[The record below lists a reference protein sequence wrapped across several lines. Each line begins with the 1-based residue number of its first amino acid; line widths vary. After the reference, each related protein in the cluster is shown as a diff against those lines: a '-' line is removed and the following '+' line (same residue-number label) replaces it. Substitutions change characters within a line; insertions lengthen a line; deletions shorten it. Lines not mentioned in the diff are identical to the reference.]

1 MSLQASLPWVK
12 RPLIAN
18 APMAGFANAQ
28 LAVAVYQAGGLGFV
42 GSADDMST
50 LSNNL
55 SQIENAVPR
64 HNEVLPIGVGLLPFI
79 VKKEE
84 ALPVLKHYRPAVVWL
99 FAAKQVSDYA
109 TWVEG
114 IRNQSPGS
122 QVVIQVGS
130 VSAALQIAREA
141 HPDALCIQGSDAGG
155 HGIEKGAGI
164 ITLFPEISDAL
175 ASAGHGDMPLLASGG
190 IVCGRSAAAVLA
202 LGADGVV
209 MGTRF
214 LAATETT
221 IHPVYRAAILA
232 ASEGAESTV
241 RSKLF
246 DELRGPNI
254 WPEEYDGRSLVMESW
269 KDHLNGVSLDEVRK
283 SHAEAIKGEDRG
295 YAVDGKGR
303 AAIWAGSG
311 VGLVRK
317 EQMAADILEEVRR
330 EIEEAFQKARNVM

>member
-1 MSLQASLPWVK
+1 MSLQASFPWVK
-12 RPLIAN
+12 RPFIAN
-18 APMAGFANAQ
+18 APMAGFANAP
-28 LAVAVYQAGGLGFV
+28 LAIGVYQAGGLGFV
-42 GSADDMST
+42 GSADDMSA

-55 SQIENAVPR
+55 SQVENAVPR
-64 HNEVLPIGVGLLPFI
+64 HDGVLPIGVGFLPFI
-79 VKKEE
+79 AKREE
-84 ALPVLKHYRPAVVWL
+84 ALPVLNRYLPAAVWL
-99 FAAKQVSDYA
+99 FAAKNVSDYV
-109 TWVEG
+109 TWIQA

-122 QVVIQVGS
+122 QIIIQVGS
-130 VSAALQIAREA
+130 VSAALQVAQEA
-141 HPDALCIQGSDAGG
+141 HPDALCIQGLDAGG
-155 HGIEKGAGI
+155 HGFEKGAGI
-164 ITLFPEISDAL
+164 ITLFPEVSDAL
-175 ASAGHGDMPLLASGG
+175 ASAGYGDMPLLASGG
-190 IVCGRSAAAVLA
+190 IVCGRSAAAALA
-202 LGADGVV
+202 LGAGGVV

-221 IHPVYRAAILA
+221 MHPAYRAAIFA
-232 ASEGAESTV
+232 AGEGGESTM

-283 SHAEAIKGEDRG
+283 SHAEAVKAEDRG

-317 EQMAADILEEVRR
+317 EQSTAEILEDVRR
-330 EIEEAFQKARNVM
+330 EMEEAFQKVRTVM

>member
-1 MSLQASLPWVK
+1 MSLQALFPWVK
-12 RPLIAN
+12 RPFIAN
-18 APMAGFANAQ
+18 APMAGFANAP
-28 LAVAVYQAGGLGFV
+28 LATAVYQAGGLGFV
-42 GSADDMST
+42 GSADDMLA

-64 HNEVLPIGVGLLPFI
+64 HDGLLPIGVGFLPF
-79 VKKEE
+79 VAKREE
-84 ALPVLKHYRPAVVWL
+84 ALPVLNRYRPAAVWL
-99 FAAKQVSDYA
+99 FAAKHVSDYA

-122 QVVIQVGS
+122 QVIIQVGS
-130 VSAALQIAREA
+130 VSAALQIAQEA
-141 HPDALCIQGSDAGG
+141 HPDALCIQGLDAGG
-155 HGIEKGAGI
+155 HGLEKGAGI
-164 ITLFPEISDAL
+164 TTLFPEVSDAL
-175 ASAGHGDMPLLASGG
+175 DSAGYGDMPLLASGG
-190 IVCGRSAAAVLA
+190 IVCGRSAAAALA
-202 LGADGVV
+202 LGAGGVV

-221 IHPVYRAAILA
+221 MHPAYRAAILA
-232 ASEGAESTV
+232 ACEGAESTV

-254 WPEEYDGRSLVMESW
+254 WPGEYDGRSLIMESW

-283 SHAEAIKGEDRG
+283 SHAEAVKAEDRG

-317 EQMAADILEEVRR
+317 EQSAAAIMEDVRR
-330 EIEEAFQKARNVM
+330 EMEEAFQKVRTVM

>member
-1 MSLQASLPWVK
+1 MSLQAPFPWVK
-12 RPLIAN
+12 RPLIVN
-18 APMAGFANAQ
+18 APMAGFANAS
-28 LAVAVYQAGGLGFV
+28 LAIAVYQAGGLGFV
-42 GSADDMST
+42 GSADDMSA

-64 HNEVLPIGVGLLPFI
+64 HNDLLPVGVGLLPFI
-79 VKKEE
+79 AKKEE

-99 FAAKQVSDYA
+99 FAAKHVSDYA

-114 IRNQSPGS
+114 ICNQSPGS
-122 QVVIQVGS
+122 QVIIQVGS
-130 VSAALQIAREA
+130 VAAALQIAREA
-141 HPDALCIQGSDAGG
+141 HPNALCIQGSDAGG
-155 HGIEKGAGI
+155 HGFEKGAGI
-164 ITLFPEISDAL
+164 ITLFPEVSDAL
-175 ASAGHGDMPLLASGG
+175 ASAGYGDMPLLASGG
-190 IVCGRSAAAVLA
+190 IVCGRSAAAALA
-202 LGADGVV
+202 LGAEGVV

-221 IHPVYRAAILA
+221 MHPAYRAAILA

-269 KDHLNGVSLDEVRK
+269 KDHLNGVGLDEVRK

-311 VGLVRK
+311 VGMVRK
-317 EQMAADILEEVRR
+317 EQLAADILAEVRR
-330 EIEEAFQKARNVM
+330 EIEEAFQKARDMM

>member
-1 MSLQASLPWVK
+1 
-12 RPLIAN
+12 
-18 APMAGFANAQ
+18 MAGFANAS
-28 LAVAVYQAGGLGFV
+28 LAIAVYQAGGLGFV
-42 GSADDMST
+42 GSADDMSA

-64 HNEVLPIGVGLLPFI
+64 HNDLLPVGVGLLPFI
-79 VKKEE
+79 AKKEE

-99 FAAKQVSDYA
+99 FAAKHVSDYA

-114 IRNQSPGS
+114 ICNQSPGS
-122 QVVIQVGS
+122 QVIIQVGS
-130 VSAALQIAREA
+130 VAAALQIAREA

-155 HGIEKGAGI
+155 HGFEKGAGI
-164 ITLFPEISDAL
+164 ITLFPEVSDAL
-175 ASAGHGDMPLLASGG
+175 ASAGYGDMPLLASGG
-190 IVCGRSAAAVLA
+190 IVCGRSAAAALA
-202 LGADGVV
+202 LGAEGVV

-221 IHPVYRAAILA
+221 MHPAYRAAILA

-269 KDHLNGVSLDEVRK
+269 KDHLNGVGLDEVRK

-311 VGLVRK
+311 VGMVRK
-317 EQMAADILEEVRR
+317 EQLAADILAEVRR
-330 EIEEAFQKARNVM
+330 EIEEAFQKARDMM